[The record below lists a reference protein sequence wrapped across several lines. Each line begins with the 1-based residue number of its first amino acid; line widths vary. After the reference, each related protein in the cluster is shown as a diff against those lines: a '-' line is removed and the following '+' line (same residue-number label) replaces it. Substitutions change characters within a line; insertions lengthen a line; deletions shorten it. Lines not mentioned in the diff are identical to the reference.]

1 MDEKQLSNKLLN
13 KKDVIVKDV
22 MDCIFNEKYDQDVN
36 EEYKSK
42 SKRDLDFIIDYLI
55 EATYFD
61 DPGIFNEFSI
71 WLNSLLKNLGL
82 NDNVTKITY
91 QCIIERL
98 KNNFAEKEHKYLNDI
113 IGNALKIAMNTQV
126 YEESFILDD
135 NPQKSYAKNYL
146 EFLLENNKIGA
157 NKLIT
162 EKALSEMEID
172 EIYLNIFQPVQ
183 KEVGR
188 LWHLNEVSVAQEHYI
203 SSVTQLIMSQ
213 LYPHFLT
220 VGGKKGSVVTTA
232 VGNELHEIGI
242 RMVADLLEVDGY
254 DTIHLGANTP
264 KNAIIDTLKVNDAKL
279 LGISVT
285 LPIHLKKL
293 DKLINDIRKD
303 KKLRNLKILV
313 GGYAFNNNMDL
324 WEKFSVDAY
333 SHNAKD
339 AVSKVNE
346 LIGGIN

>member
-13 KKDVIVKDV
+13 KKDIIVREV
-22 MDCIFNEKYDQDVN
+22 MDCIFNEKYDKEVTD
-36 EEYKSK
+36 EYKMK
-42 SKRDLDFIIDYLI
+42 SKRDLDFIVDYLS
-55 EATYFD
+55 EAAYFN

-82 NDNVTKITY
+82 NENVTKITY

-98 KNNFAEKEHKYLNDI
+98 NNYFKEDEHKYLKNI
-113 IGNALKIAMNTQV
+113 IEKALKVVLKTDI
-126 YEESFILDD
+126 YEDSYITDD
-135 NPQKSYAKNYL
+135 NPHKNYAKKYL
-146 EFLLENNKIGA
+146 NLLLDNNKVEA
-157 NKLIT
+157 NKIIT
-162 EKALSEMEID
+162 EKALAEMEID

-188 LWHLNEVSVAQEHYI
+188 LWHLNKVSVAQEHYI

-213 LYPHFLT
+213 LYSHFLT

-232 VGNELHEIGI
+232 VGDELHEIGI

-264 KNAIIDTLKVNDAKL
+264 KSAIVDTLKVNNAKL

-293 DKLINDIRKD
+293 DKLVNTIRNDQ
-303 KKLRNLKILV
+303 KLSDLKILV
-313 GGYAFNNNMDL
+313 GGYAFNNNNL
-324 WEKFSVDAY
+324 WEKFNVDAY
-333 SHNAKD
+333 SNNAKD
-339 AVSKVNE
+339 AVLKVDK
-346 LIGGIN
+346 LTGGIN